1 MVNVAAGYAHLCT
14 CLGNRAWPNGEGMSK
29 GSAPKEASDI
39 SLDPLVNLDPAHLD
53 RAQIWLVLVL
63 LLSALGAGLVGG
75 MRFITAVFLREQDLL
90 VAGIVIA
97 AGFFAAW
104 KNGALARFWPRVA
117 LASPLSYWWIAG
129 AVVALAGIGQAL
141 VFSGYPLSL
150 DEFWARADGAIL
162 ERGVPMARIPEEWR
176 EYAGAL
182 QPVFSRL
189 LPDEGLWVSTY
200 LPLNAVLQWLGGP
213 LASPIMAAASILLVA
228 SVARTLLPDQPWAP
242 LVAAVV
248 LATSSQLLVTA
259 MTPYAMTAH
268 LLFNTL
274 WLWLFVQ
281 NRAWALVLSVPVA
294 ALAMGLHQ
302 PAFFPLFALPFL
314 LERFLAGQRIAS
326 TLYVAV
332 IGGLFLAWSNYDLF
346 AYGWFEA
353 QPEGEASSGSGWL
366 LGKLIERLS
375 RGGIAS
381 VALMAAN
388 LLRFVLW
395 QNPIVLPLVVIA
407 AGPIVRLANGAPREL
422 RAMLLGL
429 VGTAVFMAL
438 VIPFQGHGWGY
449 RYLHGLLGSCALI
462 AAFAFGRLMQGAHA
476 DRWKGA
482 LVGAT
487 LLAIA
492 LFPLR
497 AYQAYSFAAPYVA
510 ADRAIAEWQ
519 EQVVIVDAP
528 RHAYAV
534 DLVRNDPWL
543 ASGGKRLVATK
554 LSQAQ
559 FERLC
564 KTYSLRIFTD
574 DDAARFGLREWPGA
588 LQGEPV
594 FAKGCP

>member
-1 MVNVAAGYAHLCT
+1 MN
-14 CLGNRAWPNGEGMSK
+14 
-29 GSAPKEASDI
+29 EASTSKDATGTTPDR
-39 SLDPLVNLDPAHLD
+39 LANLDPAQAD

-63 LLSALGAGLVGG
+63 LVIAVGAGSING
-75 MRFITAVFLREQDLL
+75 MRFITSVFLREQDLL
-90 VAGIVIA
+90 VAGLVVVTGFLIA
-97 AGFFAAW
+97 RQSGV
-104 KNGALARFWPRVA
+104 LARYWPRRTV
-117 LASPLSYWWIAG
+117 ASPLSVWIIAACALAIAG
-129 AVVALAGIGQAL
+129 AGYAL

-176 EYAGAL
+176 GYAGAL

-200 LPLNAVLQWLGGP
+200 LPLNAVLQALGGP

-242 LVAAVV
+242 VIAAVL

-268 LLFNTL
+268 LLFNTI

-281 NRAWALVLSVPVA
+281 RRMWALILSVPVA
-294 ALAMGLHQ
+294 AFAMGLHQ

-314 LERFLAGQRIAS
+314 LERFLAGQRILS
-326 TLYVAV
+326 TLYVV
-332 IGGLFLAWSNYDLF
+332 LIGAIFLAWSNYDLF
-346 AYGWFEA
+346 AYGWFDA
-353 QPEGEASSGSGWL
+353 QPEGKASSGSGWL
-366 LGKLIERLS
+366 LGKLFERLS
-375 RGGIAS
+375 KGGVES

-388 LLRFVLW
+388 LLRFALW
-395 QNPIVLPLVVIA
+395 QNPIVLPLVALA
-407 AGPIVRLANGAPREL
+407 AWPIVRLANGAPREF

-429 VGTAVFMAL
+429 VGTAAFMAL

-449 RYLHGLLGSCALI
+449 RYLHGLLGSAALI
-462 AAFAFGRLMQGAHA
+462 AAFALSRFMGGEQAERWRGLLIGAC
-476 DRWKGA
+476 
-482 LVGAT
+482 

-492 LFPLR
+492 LIPLR
-497 AYQAYSFAAPYVA
+497 SYQAHSFTAPYVA
-510 ADRAIAEWQ
+510 ADRAIAGWQ
-519 EQVVIVDAP
+519 EEVVIVDAP

-543 ASGGKRLVATK
+543 EGKSKRLAASE

-559 FERLC
+559 FRQLC
-564 KTYSLRIFTD
+564 NAYKVRVFTD
-574 DDAARFGLREWPGA
+574 DDAARFGIREWPEP
-588 LQGEPV
+588 LQGEPAFV
-594 FAKGCP
+594 QGCP